1 MTDFTPQPEDNVYDS
16 NSSGNSEFKD
26 LFNKNITRR
35 DLISKSAGGAVALT
49 LAATLTGCN
58 DENNSSVNE
67 GSPSVPAPEHSKA
80 PSSLQFK
87 TVDKNT

>member
-58 DENNSSVNE
+58 DENNSIANY
-67 GSPSVPAPEHSKA
+67 
-80 PSSLQFK
+80 QI
-87 TVDKNT
+87 N